1 MKSLL
6 MKTTVLFL
14 FLIFSTIVL
23 CSCKNDV
30 ATTGADATA
39 PFVITV
45 DGKTITVENPS
56 NKTLKE
62 LLKKSNIK
70 LNDGDIISVDTDS
83 VISEGIT
90 VTILRKCTVTIKN
103 ELTNTEN
110 TLVVV
115 GSTVKDAIVDAGI
128 ELPKNYSM
136 NYKLSDPLFND
147 IEIVISEKEEETT
160 EETTT
165 EEATE
170 QENSNSNNNTQYD
183 NNSQSDNRPA
193 TTRPVVTQP
202 VVTQPAATKP
212 ATTTPPTTKP
222 EPTTSGRTIVSVEI
236 YEDCDGSGHGVKVI
250 TYSDGTQEEVPF

>member
-6 MKTTVLFL
+6 TKTTILFL

-23 CSCKNDV
+23 CSCNDDV
-30 ATTGADATA
+30 ATTGADATT
-39 PFVITV
+39 PFIITV

-70 LNDGDIISVDTDS
+70 LNDGDIVSVDTDS
-83 VISEGIT
+83 VISEGIE

-103 ELTNTEN
+103 ELTSTEN
-110 TLVVV
+110 TLIVV
-115 GSTVKDAIVDAGI
+115 GATVKDAIADAGI
-128 ELPKNYSM
+128 ELPKSYSM
-136 NYKLSDPLFND
+136 NYKLSDPLLND
-147 IEIVISEKEEETT
+147 MEIIISEKEEETT
-160 EETTT
+160 EATT
-165 EEATE
+165 EEAPE
-170 QENSNSNNNTQYD
+170 QENSNTNTQSNNNT
-183 NNSQSDNRPA
+183 QSDNRPA
-193 TTRPVVTQP
+193 TTRPAVTQP
-202 VVTQPAATKP
+202 IVTQPAVTKP
-212 ATTTPPTTKP
+212 STTTPPTTKP

>member
-1 MKSLL
+1 MKSVLT
-6 MKTTVLFL
+6 KTTVLFL
-14 FLIFSTIVL
+14 FLIISTFVL
-23 CSCKNDV
+23 CSCNDDV
-30 ATTGADATA
+30 ATTGADTTV

-70 LNDGDIISVDTDS
+70 LNDGDIVSVDTDS
-83 VISEGIT
+83 VISEGTT
-90 VTILRKCTVTIKN
+90 VHILRKCTVTIKN

-110 TLVVV
+110 TLIVV
-115 GSTVKDAIVDAGI
+115 GATIKDAIADAGI

-136 NYKLSDPLFND
+136 NYKLSDHLFND
-147 IEIVISEKEEETT
+147 IEIIISEKEETT

-170 QENSNSNNNTQYD
+170 QENSNSNNNTQSD
-183 NNSQSDNRPA
+183 NNTQSNNRPA
-193 TTRPVVTQP
+193 TTRPA
-202 VVTQPAATKP
+202 VTQPAVTKP

>member
-1 MKSLL
+1 MKSFFK
-6 MKTTVLFL
+6 KTTVLFL
-14 FLIFSTIVL
+14 FLILSTFVL
-23 CSCKNDV
+23 CSCNDDV

-39 PFVITV
+39 PFIITV

-62 LLKKSNIK
+62 LLMKSNIK
-70 LNDGDIISVDTDS
+70 LNDGDIVSVDTDS

-90 VTILRKCTVTIKN
+90 VNILRKCTVTIKN

-110 TLVVV
+110 TLIVV
-115 GSTVKDAIVDAGI
+115 GATVKDAIADAGI

-136 NYKLSDPLFND
+136 NYKLSDPLLNEM
-147 IEIVISEKEEETT
+147 EIIISEKKE

-165 EEATE
+165 EETTE
-170 QENSNSNNNTQYD
+170 QENSNTNNNTQS
-183 NNSQSDNRPA
+183 NNRPA
-193 TTRPVVTQP
+193 TTRPAVTQP
-202 VVTQPAATKP
+202 VVTKP

>member
-6 MKTTVLFL
+6 TKTTILFL

-39 PFVITV
+39 PFIITV

-70 LNDGDIISVDTDS
+70 LNDGDIVSVDTDS
-83 VISEGIT
+83 VISEGIE

-110 TLVVV
+110 TLIVV
-115 GSTVKDAIVDAGI
+115 GATVKDAIADAGI

-136 NYKLSDPLFND
+136 NYKLSDALFDD
-147 IEIVISEKEEETT
+147 IEIIISEKEEDAT

-170 QENSNSNNNTQYD
+170 QENSNTNTQSNNNT
-183 NNSQSDNRPA
+183 QSDNRPA
-193 TTRPVVTQP
+193 TTRPAVTQP
-202 VVTQPAATKP
+202 VVTQPAVTKP

-222 EPTTSGRTIVSVEI
+222 EPTTSGRTVVSVEI

>member
-6 MKTTVLFL
+6 TKTTILFL

-39 PFVITV
+39 PFIITV

-70 LNDGDIISVDTDS
+70 LNAGDIVSVDTDS
-83 VISEGIT
+83 VISEGIE

-110 TLVVV
+110 TLIVV
-115 GSTVKDAIVDAGI
+115 GATVKDAIADADI

-136 NYKLSDPLFND
+136 NYKLSDALFDD
-147 IEIVISEKEEETT
+147 IEIIISEKEEDTT

-165 EEATE
+165 EETTE
-170 QENSNSNNNTQYD
+170 QENSNTNTQSNNNT
-183 NNSQSDNRPA
+183 QSDNRPA
-193 TTRPVVTQP
+193 TTRPAVTQP
-202 VVTQPAATKP
+202 VVTQPAVTKP

-222 EPTTSGRTIVSVEI
+222 EPTTSGRTVVSVEI

>member
-1 MKSLL
+1 MKSVLT
-6 MKTTVLFL
+6 KTTVLFL
-14 FLIFSTIVL
+14 FLIISTFVL
-23 CSCKNDV
+23 CSCNDDV
-30 ATTGADATA
+30 ATTGADTTV
-39 PFVITV
+39 PFIITV
-45 DGKTITVENPS
+45 DGKTITIENPS

-70 LNDGDIISVDTDS
+70 LNDGDIVSVDTDS
-83 VISEGIT
+83 VISEGIE

-110 TLVVV
+110 TLIVV
-115 GSTVKDAIVDAGI
+115 GATVKDAIADAGI
-128 ELPKNYSM
+128 ELPKSYSM
-136 NYKLSDPLFND
+136 NYKFSDPLLND
-147 IEIVISEKEEETT
+147 MEIIISEKEEETT

-170 QENSNSNNNTQYD
+170 QENSNSNNNTQSD
-183 NNSQSDNRPA
+183 NNTQSNNRPA
-193 TTRPVVTQP
+193 TTRPA
-202 VVTQPAATKP
+202 VTQPAVTKP